1 MSSQSARLTNKIICT
16 FKNQMLKAKI
26 IKEAL

>member
-1 MSSQSARLTNKIICT
+1 MSSQSARLTNKIIFT
-16 FKNQMLKAKI
+16 YKNQMLKAKI